1 MDVLNHRDVRYSLGM
16 RKPDLTQ
23 SNGLPRVSI
32 AVFGMFLAIALLNLV
47 QTDWSQWAP
56 RPGIECDNG
65 DAVHRYAEV
74 NATRVNI
81 RDLPT
86 VFSNVLT
93 QKNSPDELTVVCEF
107 GVWSRIDL
115 LDIGP
120 ETWISTGLITLLPDQ
135 PLTGRMKLVYLGL
148 LVVGAFGLFVAL
160 YRPHWIAKAIDL
172 LLQTQELPAHAKP
185 LISVTPEYHP
195 VRDGNR

>member
-1 MDVLNHRDVRYSLGM
+1 MHN
-16 RKPDLTQ
+16 PNLTQ

-32 AVFGMFLAIALLNLV
+32 AVFGMFLTIAVLNLI
-47 QTDWSQWAP
+47 QTDFSQWSP

-65 DAVHRYAEV
+65 EAVHRYAEV

-93 QKNSPDELTVVCEF
+93 QKSSPDQVTVVCEF

-115 LDIGP
+115 LEIGP
-120 ETWISTGLITLLPDQ
+120 ETWISTGLITLPRDQ

-148 LVVGAFGLFVAL
+148 LVVGACGLLMAW

-185 LISVTPEYHP
+185 LISVTPQYHP

>member
-1 MDVLNHRDVRYSLGM
+1 MHN
-16 RKPDLTQ
+16 PNLTQ

-32 AVFGMFLAIALLNLV
+32 AVFGMFLAIAVLNLI
-47 QTDWSQWAP
+47 QTDLLQWAP

-65 DAVHRYAEV
+65 EAVHRYAEV

-93 QKNSPDELTVVCEF
+93 QKSIPDQVTVVCEF

-115 LDIGP
+115 LEIGP

-148 LVVGAFGLFVAL
+148 LVIGGCGLLMAL
-160 YRPHWIAKAIDL
+160 YRPHWIAKAMDL

-185 LISVTPEYHP
+185 LISVTAQYHP
-195 VRDGNR
+195 VRDSNR

>member
-1 MDVLNHRDVRYSLGM
+1 M
-16 RKPDLTQ
+16 RKLQTKE
-23 SNGLPRVSI
+23 SNGLPRLSI
-32 AVFGMFLAIALLNLV
+32 AIFGMFLVIGLLNLL
-47 QTDWSQWAP
+47 QTSIAQWSP
-56 RPGIECDNG
+56 RPGITCDNG
-65 DAVHRYAEV
+65 EAVHRYAEV

-93 QKNSPDELTVVCEF
+93 QKTYPDQVTVVCEF
-107 GVWSRIDL
+107 GVWSRLDL
-115 LDIGP
+115 LDVGP

-148 LVVGAFGLFVAL
+148 FIVGIAGLMIAV
-160 YRPHWIAKAIDL
+160 YRPQWLARVVDL

-185 LISVTPEYHP
+185 MISVTPQYHP
-195 VRDGNR
+195 VRDGRR

>member
-1 MDVLNHRDVRYSLGM
+1 MH
-16 RKPDLTQ
+16 KPDLTQ
-23 SNGLPRVSI
+23 SNGLPRISI
-32 AVFGMFLAIALLNLV
+32 AVFGMFLAIALLNLI
-47 QTDWSQWAP
+47 QTDLSQWAS
-56 RPGIECDNG
+56 RPGIACDNG
-65 DAVHRYAEV
+65 EAVHRYAEV
-74 NATRVNI
+74 NAARVNI

-93 QKNSPDELTVVCEF
+93 QKNSPEELTVVCEF

-115 LDIGP
+115 LEIAP

-148 LVVGAFGLFVAL
+148 LVVGAFGLFMAL
-160 YRPHWIAKAIDL
+160 YRPQWIAKAIDL

-185 LISVTPEYHP
+185 LISVTPQYHP

>member
-1 MDVLNHRDVRYSLGM
+1 MH
-16 RKPDLTQ
+16 KPNLTQ
-23 SNGLPRVSI
+23 SNGLPRVSM
-32 AVFGMFLAIALLNLV
+32 AVFGMFLAIALLNLI
-47 QTDWSQWAP
+47 QTDLSQWAP

-65 DAVHRYAEV
+65 EAVHRYAEV

-93 QKNSPDELTVVCEF
+93 QKTAPDQVTVVCEF

-115 LDIGP
+115 LEIGT

-148 LVVGAFGLFVAL
+148 LVVGAFGLLTAL

-185 LISVTPEYHP
+185 LISVTPQYHP